1 MTETNPDTASPDSSE
16 ANDCSCEDET
26 MADVPANIHEQT
38 LSRLS
43 SAGALAHENFVQFGH
58 ILDLKYETDRHQVS
72 LVEALG
78 VREVTSRAGQE
89 GIPIAATVKAS

>member
-1 MTETNPDTASPDSSE
+1 
-16 ANDCSCEDET
+16 
-26 MADVPANIHEQT
+26 MADVPASVHEQT

-43 SAGALAHENFVQFGH
+43 AAGAQAHENFVQFGH

-78 VREVTSRAGQE
+78 VREVTSRSGQN
-89 GIPIAATVKAS
+89 GIPIAATIDGNKP